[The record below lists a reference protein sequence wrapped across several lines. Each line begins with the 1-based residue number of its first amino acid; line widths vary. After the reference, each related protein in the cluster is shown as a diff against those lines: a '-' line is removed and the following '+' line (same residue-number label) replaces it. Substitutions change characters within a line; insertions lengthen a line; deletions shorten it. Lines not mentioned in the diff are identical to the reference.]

1 MSAAEKNLI
10 GLNCVVTRDPA
21 RQEALAMPLRAHG
34 AEVLSM
40 PLATLAPCTLLRPL
54 REEID
59 TIARGHARPWLL
71 ATSAPA
77 LSFFT
82 EALIAEGI
90 SPAEL
95 SGWRGAYVGAKSAAA
110 AKRLGLPAG
119 LHGEKFSAEGLFD
132 ALIAQLGSLQGERFL
147 FPRAKVA
154 DPKLIESLHA
164 AGAFVHLIPLYE
176 AHSLPVSSAS
186 RARLLDDNRRWCVT
200 LCSAETA
207 SRFRALWREE
217 EWVRLAP
224 RLRFASIGPST
235 STRLRALKLSVDC
248 EAKPHSLEGL
258 IASIEAAWAAQKL

>member
-1 MSAAEKNLI
+1 MSGAEESLE
-10 GLNCVVTRDPA
+10 GLSCVVTRDPA
-21 RQEALAMPLRAHG
+21 RQEALVAQLRARG

-40 PLATLAPCTLLRPL
+40 PLATLAPAPLRRPL
-54 REEID
+54 REEIEV
-59 TIARGHARPWLL
+59 ARRGAARPWLL

-77 LSFFT
+77 LRFLR
-82 EALIAEGI
+82 EALSAEGA

-95 SGWRGAYVGAKSAAA
+95 AGWRGAYVGAKTSATAQ
-110 AKRLGLPAG
+110 RLGFPAG
-119 LHGEKFSAEGLFD
+119 LHGEKFSAAGLFE
-132 ALIAQLGSLQGERFL
+132 ALTAQLGSLQGERFL

-164 AGAFVHLIPLYE
+164 AGAVVQLIPIYE
-176 AHSLPVSSAS
+176 ARTLPVAAAL
-186 RARLLDDNRRWCVT
+186 RAQLLESKRRWCVT

-217 EWVRLAP
+217 EWVGLAP

-235 STRLRALKLSVDC
+235 SARLRALKLSVDS

-258 IASIEAAWAAQKL
+258 VASIEAAWAAQKL